1 MKNLRHFV
9 LTLYLIS
16 ALASIHLNAQEADP
30 TVSNTV
36 VFIQNSTLLIDQAA
50 VFSAFDQYER
60 PVWNTLVEEGKIMGY
75 GHLTHTWGDEF
86 NHNVYF
92 VAENKSAFFEAWD
105 TFFNELNISTEELNE
120 VQSKIKKH
128 KDNIYIHTA
137 FYGNGENDG

>member
-1 MKNLRHFV
+1 MKIIKYIL
-9 LTLYLIS
+9 LIVS
-16 ALASIHLNAQEADP
+16 LFLVFNIENTYAQEADP

-92 VAENKSAFFEAWD
+92 VAELKVLF
-105 TFFNELNISTEELNE
+105 LKLG
-120 VQSKIKKH
+120 
-128 KDNIYIHTA
+128 IH
-137 FYGNGENDG
+137 FLMS